1 VHKVDDETFSS
12 RDTCTYRPTGIN
24 WFHKGPQLSD
34 KPVVP
39 NLFRLAAPY
48 REKHIVCGTQW

>member
-1 VHKVDDETFSS
+1 MKKSINLTHKQDILA
-12 RDTCTYRPTGIN
+12 CIQY
-24 WFHKGPQLSD
+24 

-48 REKHIVCGTQW
+48 KTEI